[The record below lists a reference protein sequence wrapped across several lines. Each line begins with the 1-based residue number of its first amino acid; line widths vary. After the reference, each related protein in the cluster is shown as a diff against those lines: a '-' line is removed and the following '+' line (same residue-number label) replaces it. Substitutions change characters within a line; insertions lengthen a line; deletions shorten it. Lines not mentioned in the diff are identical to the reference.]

1 MKSTPFAAAAI
12 ALLQLAS
19 AQPHREIVSA
29 LFSEIS
35 LTMDYTGRR
44 HAHEHQ
50 HAKKD
55 VIVTVIDTVYAEA
68 TAQPEVIVWVNQF
81 GDPLSTMTEGLL
93 EYPPSI
99 WSTAAASTILPSTP
113 EPAPAVSTSAAPVP
127 VVAPVADV
135 EVPAPAPASTTPVV
149 VVAAPSPVATSVAAP
164 VQTTAASSSS
174 SGYGISY
181 SPYNADTTCKSQT
194 QVSLDFGAF
203 AGGYSLVRLYGTDCN
218 QVATALTAA
227 RAADPQYSLFV
238 GIFDLSDVS
247 GEVQIIIDA
256 AAGNWANIEVVTIG
270 NELVN
275 DGTASPAAVLAAVAS
290 AKAQLEAAG
299 YNGPVGTV
307 DTLVATKANPQLC
320 TGFAKCYVNCHPFFD
335 GNTVAEDAGTFL
347 QTSIS
352 QLQAVLADS
361 SQEIVITET
370 GWPWK
375 GGNNGVAV
383 PSVTNQNSAIAAIT
397 LAFESNRA
405 GVIILS
411 AFNDLWKAPGSLG
424 VEQFWGLNQANSP
437 SG

>member
-1 MKSTPFAAAAI
+1 
-12 ALLQLAS
+12 
-19 AQPHREIVSA
+19 VSA
-29 LFSEIS
+29 LFSKIS

-299 YNGPVGTV
+299 YNGPVATV

-424 VEQFWGLNQANSP
+424 VEQFWGLNQANPP

>member
-1 MKSTPFAAAAI
+1 
-12 ALLQLAS
+12 
-19 AQPHREIVSA
+19 
-29 LFSEIS
+29 
-35 LTMDYTGRR
+35 MDFTGRR

-55 VIVTVIDTVYAEA
+55 VIVTVVDTVYAEA

-93 EYPPSI
+93 EYPPSV

-113 EPAPAVSTSAAPVP
+113 QPAPVASTSAAPAP
-127 VVAPVADV
+127 VVPAPVADV

-164 VQTTAASSSS
+164 VPTPAAPS
-174 SGYGISY
+174 SGYGVSY

-203 AGGYSLVRLYGTDCN
+203 ASGYSRIRLYGTDCN

-227 RAADPQYSLFV
+227 RAANPQYSLFL

-256 AAGNWANIEVVTIG
+256 AAGNWANIEVITIG

-275 DGTASPAAVLAAVAS
+275 DGTASPAAVLSAVAS

-299 YNGPVGTV
+299 YTGPVGTV

-320 TGFAKCYVNCHPFFD
+320 NGFATCYVNCHPFFD
-335 GNTVAEDAGTFL
+335 GNTVAEDSGTFL

-352 QLQAVLADS
+352 QLQAVLSDS
-361 SQEIVITET
+361 SQPVVITET

-383 PSVTNQNSAIAAIT
+383 PGVTNQNSAIVAIT
-397 LAFESNRA
+397 SAFESNPA
-405 GVIILS
+405 GVYILS

-424 VEQFWGLNQANSP
+424 VEQYWGLNQANSP

>member
-19 AQPHREIVSA
+19 AQPHREIEST
-29 LFSEIS
+29 LFSKMS
-35 LTMDYTGRR
+35 LTVDYTGRR

-113 EPAPAVSTSAAPVP
+113 EPAPVASTSAAPAP

-135 EVPAPAPASTTPVV
+135 EVPAPAPDSTNPVA

-164 VQTTAASSSS
+164 VRTTGASSSS
-174 SGYGISY
+174 SGYGVSY

-194 QVSLDFGAF
+194 QVSIDFGAF
-203 AGGYSLVRLYGTDCN
+203 AKGYSLVRLYGTDCN

-227 RAADPQYSLFV
+227 RAADPQYSLFI

-256 AAGNWANIEVVTIG
+256 AAGNWANIEVITIG

-370 GWPWK
+370 GWPWQ

-397 LAFESNRA
+397 SAFESNPA